1 MKSTDKMI
9 CEVNNGLA
17 RDIKVHFISGY
28 MKLYVLIM
36 CKDAKISLVGFNQ
49 DSLSF
54 SVLSVI
60 YYIIYPCGVVCV
72 SATCSDESLI

>member
-9 CEVNNGLA
+9 CEVNNGLARA

-60 YYIIYPCGVVCV
+60 YYIIYPLWCCLCVCNM
-72 SATCSDESLI
+72 